1 MSIEWYLYALYTG
14 ENEGHSATTS
24 GPFLNNKDA
33 DYGERPVIDKLN
45 EIERRITE
53 KEAKPIP
60 ADEEAVPEDVLIITT
75 DKSLVDE
82 LEPAESDRRETL
94 NRMAIEE
101 KEREKISNR
110 EVFHFNLLEY
120 CL

>member
-1 MSIEWYLYALYTG
+1 MSIEWYIYALYTG
-14 ENEGHSATTS
+14 ENDGYSATTS

>member
-1 MSIEWYLYALYTG
+1 MFAG
-14 ENEGHSATTS
+14 ESDVHTSAVAEAAAAANDS
-24 GPFLNNKDA
+24 FLNNKDA

-53 KEAKPIP
+53 KDGKPTP

-82 LEPAESDRRETL
+82 LEPSESDRRDPS
-94 NRMAIEE
+94 NRVAVEE
-101 KEREKISNR
+101 KERGRMSIKEVYISHQ
-110 EVFHFNLLEY
+110 VEY
-120 CL
+120 LFS